1 MFRTALR
8 NVLAHKAR
16 LLMTVLAVMLGVA
29 FVSGT
34 LIFTDT
40 LGNAFRN
47 QSAKSYKDIAVGAT
61 VWDTRGDGDSA
72 PDGAPGSESGS
83 DSESDSASD
92 SASGKGSPGASQK
105 TVDRIA
111 ALDGVASVTSRVNG
125 FAGVG
130 DPKGKLIGNGWSNT
144 GSNFAP
150 GKDGKDP
157 AYDFTEGSGPAEAGQ
172 VALDKD
178 TAARGEYKVGEKV
191 RVATNG
197 PVKEYTL
204 SGIFTTEDGAVN
216 AGGSLVLFTENVA
229 QKLFLEP
236 GYFSELAVTAKPGAS
251 HDKIRAEMVK
261 LLPEGADV
269 ETGEQRASAQAKD
282 IEQGLSGLNQ
292 MLLAFAGIA
301 LFVGVFLISNTFTML
316 VAQRTKE
323 LALLRAVGAS
333 RRQIK
338 RSVLIEA
345 AVVGV
350 IASAI
355 GFVIGLCLAIG
366 LRSAMGLLDAK
377 VPAGPL
383 VISPTAIIAA
393 FTVGVL
399 ITVLAAWLPARR
411 AAKIPPVAAMSSV
424 HAVATTKSLVV
435 RNSIGGVLGLI
446 GAAVIVLG
454 ATADNDG
461 GYIIA
466 AGAFLTMIAVI
477 VLIPLLSRPV
487 IALVRPLLTSAFG
500 VSGKLASL
508 NAVRNP
514 RRTGATASALAIGL
528 TLVTTLTVVA
538 VTVGTAIDKSTSDH
552 IRADYRVSMAGY
564 GDLDPSALEA
574 LRKAPGVSAVSP
586 QQMTSFESKGEYY
599 NATAVAAGDVEKVF
613 NIITVSGSMD
623 SLSRNEIAVTEDL
636 AKTNG
641 WKPGDT
647 VPAEFGDGKTQDL
660 KIGAVFKE
668 IDFLGRMLT
677 STELADA
684 HTVKPYITE
693 IWVKMDGG
701 ATSAHEQALVDAL
714 GKNPA
719 ISINNIEG
727 IKNEFSGIIN
737 TMLNILYGL
746 LAMALIIAVLGVVN
760 TLAMSVFERQQE
772 IGMLRAIGLDRTKV
786 KRMIRLEAVVISL
799 FGAVIGVALGT
810 FLGWAIGR
818 FISESIPNYA
828 LVIPWDRI
836 ALFMLLAGVVGVLA
850 SLWPARSAAK
860 LNMLTAIKTE

>member
-8 NVLAHKAR
+8 NVLSHKAR

-40 LGNAFRN
+40 LGNAFHN
-47 QSAKSYKDIAVGAT
+47 QSAKSYKDVAVGAR
-61 VWDTRGDGDSA
+61 VWDTRDD
-72 PDGAPGSESGS
+72 ES
-83 DSESDSASD
+83 DSESDAD
-92 SASGKGSPGASQK
+92 KGTPGVDQK
-105 TVDRIA
+105 TVDRIGE
-111 ALDGVASVTSRVNG
+111 LTGVASVTSRVSG

-130 DPKGKLIGNGWSNT
+130 DPDGKLIGNGWSNT
-144 GSNFAP
+144 GGNFTP

-157 AYDFTEGSGPAEAGQ
+157 AYDFTEGAGPTEAGQ

-178 TAARGEYKVGEKV
+178 TAARGKYKVGETV

-216 AGGSLVLFTENVA
+216 AGGSLVLFDTDVA
-229 QKLFLEP
+229 QKLYLEP
-236 GYFSELAVTAKPGAS
+236 GYFSELSVTAEAGAS
-251 HDKIRAEMVK
+251 HDEIRAQVVK
-261 LLPEGADV
+261 LLPEDSDV
-269 ETGEQRASAQAKD
+269 ATGEQLAEDQARD
-282 IEQGLSGLNQ
+282 IENGLSSLNQ

-345 AVVGV
+345 GVVGV
-350 IASAI
+350 VASVV
-355 GFVIGLCLAIG
+355 GFLIGLGLAIG

-383 VISPTAIIAA
+383 VVSPTAVVAA
-393 FTVGVL
+393 FAVGVL
-399 ITVLAAWLPARR
+399 ITVLAAWLPARK
-411 AAKIPPVAAMSSV
+411 AAKIPPVAAMGSAHLPS
-424 HAVATTKSLVV
+424 TTRSLIV
-435 RNSIGGVLGLI
+435 RNSIGGLLALI
-446 GAAVIVLG
+446 GSAVIVLG
-454 ATADNDG
+454 AAADKDG
-461 GYIIA
+461 GYIIGG
-466 AGAFLTMIAVI
+466 GAFLTMIAVI

-487 IALVRPLLTSAFG
+487 IALVRPLLSSVFG

-508 NAVRNP
+508 NAARNP

-528 TLVTTLTVVA
+528 TLVTTLTVVGI
-538 VTVGTAIDKSTSDH
+538 TVGTAIDKSTSDN
-552 IRADYRVSMAGY
+552 IRADYQVSMAGF
-564 GDLDPSALEA
+564 DSIDPSAVDA
-574 LRKAPGVSAVSP
+574 LRKAPGVSALSP
-586 QQMTSFESKGEYY
+586 RQMASFETGDDYR
-599 NATAVAAGDVEKVF
+599 NATALAPAELEKLF
-613 NIITVSGSMD
+613 NITTVSGS
-623 SLSRNEIAVTEDL
+623 LSSMTKDANTIAISEEIAKSE
-636 AKTNG
+636 G

-647 VPAEFGDGKTQDL
+647 VPAKFGDGKKEEL
-660 KIGAVFKE
+660 KVGAVIQKV
-668 IDFLGRMLT
+668 DFLGELLT
-677 STELADA
+677 STELADRHQA
-684 HTVKPYITE
+684 KPYITE
-693 IWVKMDGG
+693 IWVKMAGG
-701 ATSAHEQALVDAL
+701 ESTANEQALVDAL

-719 ISINNIEG
+719 ISIKDMEG

-737 TMLNILYGL
+737 TMLNILYAL
-746 LAMALIIAVLGVVN
+746 LGMALIIAVLGVVN

-786 KRMIRLEAVVISL
+786 KRMIRLEAVVISV
-799 FGAVIGVALGT
+799 FGALIGVGLGT
-810 FLGWAIGR
+810 FLGWAIGET
-818 FISESIPNYA
+818 IKGSIPNYA

-836 ALFMLLAGVVGVLA
+836 AVFMALAAVVGMLA
-850 SLWPARSAAK
+850 ALWPARSAAR

>member
-8 NVLAHKAR
+8 NVLSHKAR

-47 QSAKSYKDIAVGAT
+47 QSAKSYKDVAVGVT
-61 VWDTRGDGDSA
+61 VWDTRGGGA
-72 PDGAPGSESGS
+72 GEEPDAEA
-83 DSESDSASD
+83 D
-92 SASGKGSPGASQK
+92 KGSPGVTQK
-105 TVDRIA
+105 TVDRIG
-111 ALDGVASVTSRVNG
+111 ALDGVASVTGRVNG

-130 DPKGKLIGNGWSNT
+130 DPKGKLIGDGWSNVGT
-144 GSNFAP
+144 NFAP
-150 GKDGKDP
+150 AADGKDP
-157 AYDFTEGSGPAEAGQ
+157 SYDFTEGAGPAAADQ

-216 AGGSLVLFTENVA
+216 AGGSLVLFTKDVA

-236 GYFSELAVTAKPGAS
+236 GYYSELSVTAKAGAS
-251 HDKIRAEMVK
+251 HDEIRAQMVK
-261 LLPEGADV
+261 LLPKDAQVD
-269 ETGEQRASAQAKD
+269 TGEQLASNQAKD
-282 IEQGLSGLNQ
+282 IEQGLSSLNQ

-333 RRQIK
+333 RRQVK

-350 IASAI
+350 IASAV

-383 VISPTAIIAA
+383 VVSPTAVVAA
-393 FTVGVL
+393 FAVGVL
-399 ITVLAAWLPARR
+399 ITVLAAWLPARK

-435 RNSIGGVLGLI
+435 RNSIGGVMALI
-446 GAAVIVLG
+446 GAVIIVLG
-454 ATADNDG
+454 ASADNDG
-461 GYIIA
+461 GYIIGG
-466 AGAFLTMIAVI
+466 GAFLTMIAVI

-552 IRADYRVSMAGY
+552 IRADYRVTMAGFSN
-564 GDLDPSALEA
+564 LDASAIDA
-574 LRKAPGVSAVSP
+574 LRKAPDVAALSP
-586 QQMTSFESKGEYY
+586 QQMASFESGSDYY
-599 NATAVAAGDVEKVF
+599 NTTALSPEDMEKVF
-613 NIITVSGSMD
+613 SIHTVSGS
-623 SLSRNEIAVTEDL
+623 LSAMTENANTVAVSEEL
-636 AKTNG
+636 AASHG

-647 VPAEFGDGKTQDL
+647 IPAKFDDGKKEKL
-660 KIGAVFKE
+660 KVGAVFQK
-668 IDFLGRMLT
+668 IDFLSEIIT
-677 STELADA
+677 STKLADQHQA
-684 HTVKPYITE
+684 KPYITE

-701 ATSAHEQALVDAL
+701 ATAAHEQALVDAL

-727 IKNEFSGIIN
+727 IKNEFSGMIN

-746 LAMALIIAVLGVVN
+746 LGMALIIAVLGVVN

-799 FGAVIGVALGT
+799 FGALIGVVLGT

-818 FISESIPNYA
+818 TIAASIPNYA

-850 SLWPARSAAK
+850 SLWPARSAAR